1 MFAAAYTA
9 NLIFNSKSM
18 IKENICIWLAVAGV
32 VAVLVSAAL
41 CSGIVFVCGMATIMG
56 GMATLA

>member
-1 MFAAAYTA
+1 M
-9 NLIFNSKSM
+9 
-18 IKENICIWLAVAGV
+18 KENICIGLAVAGV

-41 CSGIVFVCGMATIMG
+41 CSGIVFVCGMAAIMG